1 MRKTRERETQR
12 IIARERGEREGGKE
26 KEREGEWEKENEA
39 PMSDG
44 WMSDINGWSLGPEM
58 DHCVD
63 Q

>member
-1 MRKTRERETQR
+1 MQERE
-12 IIARERGEREGGKE
+12 EKEREENRK
-26 KEREGEWEKENEA
+26 REGEWEKENEA

-58 DHCVD
+58 DHCID

>member
-1 MRKTRERETQR
+1 MQERE
-12 IIARERGEREGGKE
+12 GEREGEKE

-58 DHCVD
+58 DHCID